1 MLMNIDTGLAVV
13 ILAVLVFYLRLIVIQ
28 RQRAKSIAQEKKA
41 SLVKNKKG
49 KKQPAVP
56 QPGYSII
63 SRSNLDRGI
72 AIGGVLLMVLGILLY
87 IKMIPLPSLQ
97 PYWWIPTAAGIILFS
112 WAFKL

>member
-1 MLMNIDTGLAVV
+1 MKIDTGLAIV

-28 RQRAKSIAQEKKA
+28 RQRAKSVAQAKKA
-41 SLVKNKKG
+41 SQIGKKKG
-49 KKQPAVP
+49 KKQPAAP

-63 SRSNLDRGI
+63 SKSKLDRAI

-87 IKMIPLPSLQ
+87 IKLIPIPSFQ
-97 PYWWIPTAAGIILFS
+97 PYWWVPTAAGIVLFS